1 MANFECPNCGNIV
14 PASDKCCKYCGTAN
28 PNYVA
33 PVKSQSF
40 LSGLSNTLNSTVNKP
55 SEHSNSSSSVSNKPK
70 KKFSVGIFIL
80 LLIIFWP
87 AAIIYLLVTTVV

>member
-40 LSGLSNTLNSTVNKP
+40 LSGLSNTLNSTVNKT
-55 SEHSNSSSSVSNKPK
+55 SENTNTSSVSNKPK

-80 LLIIFWP
+80 LLIICWP

>member
-40 LSGLSNTLNSTVNKP
+40 LSGLSNTLNSTANKA
-55 SEHSNSSSSVSNKPK
+55 SENSNTSSVSNKPK
-70 KKFSVGIFIL
+70 KKFSVGLFVL
-80 LLIIFWP
+80 LLIICWP
-87 AAIIYLLVTTVV
+87 AAIIYLLVTTVI